1 MDRLVSIPK
10 RVSGL
15 KARKELTAI
24 STDVFISI
32 PKRVS
37 EILYLGLLISLNII
51 HLLNKSS
58 LNTLL
63 NRSDLNCFRSLY
75 KHIDI

>member
-32 PKRVS
+32 PKR
-37 EILYLGLLISLNII
+37 GLEELFYSFAYCC
-51 HLLNKSS
+51 HY
-58 LNTLL
+58 TQVE
-63 NRSDLNCFRSLY
+63 
-75 KHIDI
+75 

>member
-24 STDVFISI
+24 SPDVFISI
-32 PKRVS
+32 PKRVLEELFYS
-37 EILYLGLLISLNII
+37 FAYCCHYTQVE
-51 HLLNKSS
+51 
-58 LNTLL
+58 
-63 NRSDLNCFRSLY
+63 
-75 KHIDI
+75 

>member
-24 STDVFISI
+24 SPDLFISI

-37 EILYLGLLISLNII
+37 EILYLGLLISFNII
-51 HLLNKSS
+51 HVLNKSALS
-58 LNTLL
+58 TLVE
-63 NRSDLNCFRSLY
+63 Y
-75 KHIDI
+75 V

>member
-32 PKRVS
+32 PIRDFNSQKMTP
-37 EILYLGLLISLNII
+37 LIADDEC
-51 HLLNKSS
+51 HC
-58 LNTLL
+58 NT
-63 NRSDLNCFRSLY
+63 S
-75 KHIDI
+75 